1 MSRSLISLLTLSSL
15 GCVVNAQPLDVRAPI
30 AGFVH
35 QKGLR
40 SLRPIF
46 GVAGSAL
53 LGPSLLNDVDS
64 ASISPGGK
72 WALVTTEGR
81 TRLLRGMSELAPME
95 AAGGNLIEAVDSVVW
110 SRSGAFAVLH
120 SSSTRQLQRVRFS
133 ARDAFPDSPISI
145 SWG

>member
-1 MSRSLISLLTLSSL
+1 MSRSLISLLALSAL
-15 GCVVNAQPLDVRAPI
+15 VCIVNAQPLDVRAPI

-53 LGPSLLNDVDS
+53 LGPPLLNDVDS

-81 TRLLRGMSELAPME
+81 TRLLRGMSELAPM
-95 AAGGNLIEAVDSVVW
+95 AAGGDLIEAVDWVVW
-110 SRSGAFAVLH
+110 SRSGTFAVLH
-120 SSSTRQLQRVRFS
+120 SSSTRQLQRVRLS
-133 ARDAFPDSPISI
+133 AR
-145 SWG
+145 